1 MDSLFGDFSDFFKY
15 LIFCSLK
22 KSAVLWRFMAKK
34 YLSQCY
40 VPTMHK
46 KEHVQIFKQKQSK
59 KKCRKTCC
67 KKISYFP
74 IVQAYIAPGSVF
86 FSSFS

>member
-1 MDSLFGDFSDFFKY
+1 MDSLFGDFSDFLKN

-59 KKCRKTCC
+59 KNAEKRAARKSHT
-67 KKISYFP
+67 FP
-74 IVQAYIAPGSVF
+74 
-86 FSSFS
+86 